1 MLLLSE
7 TQSQIAVILGQE
19 ARIWKRSLHQSCFES
34 LVFGARKLIGDNV
47 LVKLCESCTVNSIYL
62 IQSQTVLNQGFG
74 AERCLSY
81 SDFGVWGNPGWI
93 S

>member
-34 LVFGARKLIGDNV
+34 LVFGARKL
-47 LVKLCESCTVNSIYL
+47 
-62 IQSQTVLNQGFG
+62 
-74 AERCLSY
+74 
-81 SDFGVWGNPGWI
+81 
-93 S
+93 